1 MENAFIKKYEK
12 DIWGINSS
20 FDREIITGS
29 IIPISYA
36 EGVMKY
42 LSANGILLKDFTLYA
57 ETLAQKIKDNA
68 TSIAERE
75 NVHYQY
81 LNSSKIK
88 KDELIKSILSKR
100 GKHPGLVAI
109 LSALEIENSFDI
121 YRNKDKQKLEIVPR
135 QRKCLHIYYYFIDEQ
150 LGLCHFRIQTFFPF
164 KVQFYFNGKE
174 KLANDFNK
182 AGIEYQKDD
191 NCFTWLSDYEKAQQI
206 ADSLDVAKLHSTL
219 DYYAKKYVNIIE
231 ELSRVWHLSYHWSVK
246 QVEYATDIMFKSE
259 EGLNRY
265 YNELVKQI
273 TLSTSPEDIMTFL
286 GKKLKGDQAGKIQ
299 TSYKQTYLGIRVKH
313 QNRNIIIKIYNKAG
327 SVLRIEVTFN
337 KASELRVIQ
346 EVHQKDG
353 QTVKKLAPLKK
364 SIYSLEHFIRFAK
377 DATRRYLDFLNQ
389 MDDNSKGIAEINQFT
404 ERKTENDKHYKGFNP
419 LNNEDN
425 IIFQELL
432 NGLFISTG
440 FRNKDLKS
448 VLSKRLAAI
457 TGKVWTTSKVCRLLK
472 RLRVFGLLKR
482 VTKTYKYFLTEKG
495 RMILSLCVKLKNM
508 TVIPTCDAL
517 LKSLSFS
524 MA

>member
-1 MENAFIKKYEK
+1 MENTFIKKYENK
-12 DIWGINSS
+12 IFGMNSS
-20 FDREIITGS
+20 FDREIISGS
-29 IIPISYA
+29 FIPISYV
-36 EGVMKY
+36 EGLQKY
-42 LSANGILLKDFTLYA
+42 LSVNGILLKNFTCYA
-57 ETLAQKIKDNA
+57 EGLARKLKDNA
-68 TSIAERE
+68 ISIAKRE
-75 NVHYQY
+75 DVKYQY
-81 LNSSKIK
+81 LNNSNTKKEEFVKAIIK
-88 KDELIKSILSKR
+88 ER
-100 GKHPGLVAI
+100 GKQPGLVAI

-121 YRNKDKQKLEIVPR
+121 YRNKMKEKLEIIPR

-206 ADSLDVAKLHSTL
+206 ADNLDVAKLHSTL
-219 DYYAKKYVNIIE
+219 DYYVKKYVNIIE

-246 QVEYATDIMFKSE
+246 QIEYATDIMFKSE

-265 YNELVKQI
+265 YNELLKQI
-273 TLSTSPEDIMTFL
+273 TLSTSPENIMTFL

-299 TSYKQTYLGIRVKH
+299 TSYKQTYFGIRVKH

-327 SVLRIEVTFN
+327 SVLRVEVTFN

-353 QTVKKLAPLKK
+353 QTVKKLSPLKK

-377 DATRRYLDFLNQ
+377 DSTRRYLDFLSQ
-389 MDDNSKGIAEINQFT
+389 MDDNSKGLSEINQFT
-404 ERKTENDKHYKGFNP
+404 ERKTENNKNYKGFNP
-419 LNNEDN
+419 FNREDN
-425 IIFQELL
+425 AVFQELL
-432 NGLFISTG
+432 NGLFISNG
-440 FRNKDLKS
+440 FRNKDLK
-448 VLSKRLAAI
+448 LALLRKLPA
-457 TGKVWTTSKVCRLLK
+457 GRASAWTTSKICRLLK

-482 VTKTYKYFLTEKG
+482 LTKSYKYFLTEKG
-495 RMILSLCVKLKNM
+495 RIILSLCVKLREM
-508 TVIPTCDAL
+508 TFIPACDAL
-517 LKSLSFS
+517 VRSLLYS
-524 MA
+524 